1 MTSRQYIKV
10 LGAIAAIGVAYGSA
24 SAEDLSSKVPA
35 SLKEKG
41 TVVIGT
47 SIGYPPYM
55 FYDTDGT
62 TLLGYEPELMA
73 IWSKSLGLKVD
84 WKSAS
89 FASLFSGLESK
100 RYDILLNGIV
110 DSEERRQKYLIVN
123 YAKDGWTVVYAKG
136 NPKNITD
143 KQSLCGLR
151 AGVVASTSQVNIET
165 ISKECEAAGKQSIA
179 ISVFD
184 ADTAGLL
191 ALRSGRVDFVS
202 VQSPSGAYYVKQNPD
217 QFELLE
223 TENFK
228 PGEVTFI
235 LPKSETELAEAL
247 RSAIQASID
256 DGSYA
261 KVMAAWGMSSLAVE
275 KATIHG
281 ND

>member
-1 MTSRQYIKV
+1 MKFRNLTKV
-10 LGAIAAIGVAYGSA
+10 LSAAVVIGACCSAACAN
-24 SAEDLSSKVPA
+24 DLADKVPA

-41 TVVIGT
+41 TIVVGT

-55 FYDTDGT
+55 FYDKDGT

-73 IWSKSLGLKVD
+73 IWAKSLGLKTD

-110 DSEERRQKYLIVN
+110 DTEERRGKYLIVN
-123 YAKDGWTVVYAKG
+123 YAKDGWTVVFAKG
-136 NPKNITD
+136 NPKTITD

-151 AGVVASTSQVNIET
+151 AGVVASTSQVNMET
-165 ISKECEAAGKQSIA
+165 ISKECEAAGKKGIEV
-179 ISVFD
+179 SVFD

-191 ALRSGRVDFVS
+191 ALRSGRVDIVS

-217 QFELLE
+217 QFELLAS
-223 TENFK
+223 ENFK
-228 PGEVTFI
+228 PGEVAFI
-235 LPKSETELAEAL
+235 LPKGETELAEAI
-247 RSAIQASID
+247 REAIQASID

-261 KVMAAWGMSSLAVE
+261 KVMEAWGMSSLAVE
-275 KATIHG
+275 KAIIHG